1 MQFAVSVHRAAEDY
15 LEAMLMMKEQHGYVR
30 SIDVAEHLGVTKP
43 SVTYATK
50 QLKQNGFITMDRD
63 GLITLTE
70 SGMEI
75 ADRIYTRHKT
85 LTEFFMRIGVDEK
98 TAREDACKVE
108 SALVEEA
115 KKYDA
120 EGEGRTAKTAP
131 GFQFMRVGYF
141 CMDSRD
147 CRADHLVFNRS
158 VLLKDSFKP
167 GK

>member
-85 LTEFFMRIGVDEK
+85 LTEFFIRIGVDEK

-108 SALVEEA
+108 HDVSE
-115 KKYDA
+115 
-120 EGEGRTAKTAP
+120 KT
-131 GFQFMRVGYF
+131 R
-141 CMDSRD
+141 
-147 CRADHLVFNRS
+147 LVFYFPG
-158 VLLKDSFKP
+158 LKLSLSRTLRLKTRWSARQSRESMQ
-167 GK
+167 K

>member
-1 MQFAVSVHRAAEDY
+1 MSIGFSEKNVYLLFLVKCVSVEDNFKERLVQFAVSVHRAAEDY
-15 LEAMLMMKEQHGYVR
+15 LEAMLMMRERHGYIR

-75 ADRIYTRHKT
+75 ADRIYTRHKM

-108 SALVEEA
+108 HDLSEETYSKMIA
-115 KKYDA
+115 FAEKAEKKA
-120 EGEGRTAKTAP
+120 QK
-131 GFQFMRVGYF
+131 
-141 CMDSRD
+141 
-147 CRADHLVFNRS
+147 
-158 VLLKDSFKP
+158 
-167 GK
+167 

>member
-85 LTEFFMRIGVDEK
+85 LTEFFIRIGVDEK

-108 SALVEEA
+108 HDLSEETYSKMIA
-115 KKYDA
+115 FA
-120 EGEGRTAKTAP
+120 EKNHAVGVLGADGVHEARAP
-131 GFQFMRVGYF
+131 VGCAVDVGCDEKLHGY
-141 CMDSRD
+141 
-147 CRADHLVFNRS
+147 LPW
-158 VLLKDSFKP
+158 L
-167 GK
+167 